1 MKCLYIVYF
10 KHSNTLYI
18 LDSSLI
24 AKLGWASNDYRYR
37 IVEKLD
43 DLILDNEVKETINNL
58 LIDSKILLGAYG
70 DDESNYIMA
79 KEIIRSYLNWK

>member
-10 KHSNTLYI
+10 KSSNILHI
-18 LDSSLI
+18 LDSSLMVT
-24 AKLGWASNDYRYR
+24 LGWVSNDYR

-58 LIDSKILLGAYG
+58 LTDSKIFAGIYT
-70 DDESNYIMA
+70 DNESNYIMA

>member
-1 MKCLYIVYF
+1 MKCLYIIYF
-10 KHSNTLYI
+10 KHSNILHI
-18 LDSSLI
+18 LDSNLI
-24 AKLGWASNDYRYR
+24 ATLGYVSNNYR

-58 LIDSKILLGAYG
+58 LTNSKIFAGIYI
-70 DDESNYIMA
+70 DNESNYIMA